1 MPYLYD
7 VWTCFLFTLAQT
19 DLSWLSTLAFLSTHV
34 NCWEIVV
41 IFPLARFSRF
51 SRACRNRASAEKGE
65 QPSTLTREPAFFAR
79 KLILFLR
86 TLSLRSFHVRK
97 KLRSTGIYLWMHENS
112 YRNVNSFLTDRFWHT
127 IRKLTKINSPP
138 LFSLNLN
145 SFNSIK
151 SPLLTSKWHSKWKWH
166 IHEKFKLEICFCLFL
181 KLKMHRFINKP
192 AASWYRIY
200 QGKMHTFFY
209 KNKHQNRGAYYTRI
223 LLFVKQILICI
234 R

>member
-1 MPYLYD
+1 MHRYATRIRC
-7 VWTCFLFTLAQT
+7 VHVFLVHGFSFTLAQT
-19 DLSWLSTLAFLSTHV
+19 DLSWISTVTFLSTHV
-34 NCWEIVV
+34 NRWEIVV

-65 QPSTLTREPAFFAR
+65 QPSTLTLEPAFFAR

-138 LFSLNLN
+138 LSSLNLN

-166 IHEKFKLEICFCLFL
+166 TMRNSNLRYAFVCFL
-181 KLKMHRFINKP
+181 N
-192 AASWYRIY
+192 
-200 QGKMHTFFY
+200 
-209 KNKHQNRGAYYTRI
+209 
-223 LLFVKQILICI
+223 
-234 R
+234 

>member
-1 MPYLYD
+1 MNVFLVHACADGLELDFHSHVFVYPRKQLRNCCYISTFFKVFTCMPQSRKCRER
-7 VWTCFLFTLAQT
+7 WTAFHFDAWAHIFRTLI
-19 DLSWLSTLAFLSTHV
+19 DF
-34 NCWEIVV
+34 
-41 IFPLARFSRF
+41 
-51 SRACRNRASAEKGE
+51 
-65 QPSTLTREPAFFAR
+65 
-79 KLILFLR
+79 FLR
-86 TLSLRSFHVRK
+86 TLSLRTFHIRK
-97 KLRSTGIYLWMHENS
+97 QLRSTGIYLWMHENS
-112 YRNVNSFLTDRFWHT
+112 YRNMNSFLTDRVWHT
-127 IRKLTKINSPP
+127 IRKLKKINSPP

-145 SFNSIK
+145 SFNSTK

-200 QGKMHTFFY
+200 LCIMHTFFC
-209 KNKHQNRGAYYTRI
+209 KNNHQNRGAYYTRI